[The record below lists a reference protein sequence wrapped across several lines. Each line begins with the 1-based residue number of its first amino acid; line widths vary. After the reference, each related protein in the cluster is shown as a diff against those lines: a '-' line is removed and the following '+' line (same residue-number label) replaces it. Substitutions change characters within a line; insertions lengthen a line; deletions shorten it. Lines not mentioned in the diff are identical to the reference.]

1 MLKCV
6 HKCMSVFLQSI
17 STMKLLNE
25 CMMHFKIKAYKMMI
39 EEKTN
44 HIKDSNNFEE
54 LRQTSCMND
63 KV

>member
-1 MLKCV
+1 MNA
-6 HKCMSVFLQSI
+6 FLQSI
-17 STMKLLNE
+17 SQMKFINE

-54 LRQTSCMND
+54 MS
-63 KV
+63 

>member
-1 MLKCV
+1 MN
-6 HKCMSVFLQSI
+6 VFLQSI
-17 STMKLLNE
+17 STKKLLNE

-54 LRQTSCMND
+54 MKQTSCM
-63 KV
+63 KVKV